1 MFGQIL
7 DLADK
12 LDIIKTVKAKLLREP
27 DPAADKLVAVLGE
40 LSKIYGACEAELRR
54 YLSLSFDPAAGL
66 AEERDVLLT
75 LESGQLRLRASE
87 ARGHCHKIWNIYQ
100 RYLERWFHKVL
111 APDEASAMRN
121 LFERLGYADSQM
133 EVAID
138 ELTNWLTREAQETLD
153 QASPQSATATARSDF
168 QGDERP
174 FAAAGRFHRRVG
186 DSVDP
191 AARGT
196 HRPFNDVRSYV
207 GS

>member
-12 LDIIKTVKAKLLREP
+12 LDIIQTVKAKLLRQP

-100 RYLERWFHKVL
+100 RYLERWFHNVL

-133 EVAID
+133 EVAIED
-138 ELTNWLTREAQETLD
+138 LTNWLTREAQETLD
-153 QASPQSATATARSDF
+153 LVEAGKHTEANERIKRARRALQQPREAIFKSMNDLLRL
-168 QGDERP
+168 QGD
-174 FAAAGRFHRRVG
+174 FIAA
-186 DSVDP
+186 S
-191 AARGT
+191 GT
-196 HRPFNDVRSYV
+196 V
-207 GS
+207 